1 MKQNTT
7 VKLGIVIPCCNEEE
21 GLNETT
27 RQLQLLLNEMMN
39 ENKISKDSFVCYV
52 DDGSQD
58 NTWALIE
65 AFKQSNPVFK
75 GIKLSRRFGHQ
86 NALIAGLMQLKDR
99 ADVLVSMDSDL
110 QDDIKV
116 VKEFIQKYQEG
127 YDVVYGVRQDRSQ
140 DTRFKRRTA
149 EFFYQF
155 QDFIGIEIIHN
166 HADYRLLSKK
176 ALNALAQF
184 KEVNLFLRGIV
195 PLLGYRSCSV
205 YYKRANRFAGETKYS
220 LKKMILFALD
230 GITSFSIAPLR
241 MITMTGFMLF
251 IFSLLAIAWI
261 IVEKIFFGNAVQ
273 GWASVMVSIYL
284 IGGIQ
289 LISLGIIGEYVGR
302 NFQEGK
308 QRPRY
313 LIEKEI

>member
-1 MKQNTT
+1 
-7 VKLGIVIPCCNEEE
+7 
-21 GLNETT
+21 
-27 RQLQLLLNEMMN
+27 MMN

-261 IVEKIFFGNAVQ
+261 IVEKIFFGDAVQ